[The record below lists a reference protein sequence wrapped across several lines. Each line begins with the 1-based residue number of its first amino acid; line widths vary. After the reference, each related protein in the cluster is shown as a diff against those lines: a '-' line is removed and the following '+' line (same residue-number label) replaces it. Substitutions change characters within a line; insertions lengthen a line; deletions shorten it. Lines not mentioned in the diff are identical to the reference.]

1 MAQNERVRRGLPA
14 AARLRGSRALG
25 RAAVLLGL
33 VAGGWLLGA
42 SAAQADMPDA
52 PGASGVEAVVD
63 GAAEQSERLVS
74 SAGKRGPAFEGARPD
89 GSGLSGLRAAVPS
102 EGGSEGRAPVG
113 EAVGGTVQGAVG
125 GVQDTVQRTGG
136 AVGGTVGAVEE
147 QAEGVVSGTVE
158 AGRSVTGGSLAEGDL
173 ADAVSGIGSTGSRL
187 QEGLER
193 TVEGAADITERPSDD
208 GSEDPSERSGDRS
221 GNERGEEE
229 DGAER
234 RASSAAAQTPAAPGT
249 ARIPAA
255 VPAGSAD
262 AGEQGAIGAPG
273 HPRVSGSDSTGGPAS
288 PVPAPAAGFLLQQRA
303 DTLRPFAHRVDLPG
317 DPTLVV
323 RDAADDP
330 SFSPD

>member
-1 MAQNERVRRGLPA
+1 M
-14 AARLRGSRALG
+14 
-25 RAAVLLGL
+25 
-33 VAGGWLLGA
+33 AGGWLLGA
-42 SAAQADMPDA
+42 SAAQADVPDA
-52 PGASGVEAVVD
+52 PGTAGAEAIVD

-74 SAGKRGPAFEGARPD
+74 SAGKQGPSFRGAGPD
-89 GSGLSGLRAAVPS
+89 GSGLNGSGLSGLRAAVPS
-102 EGGSEGRAPVG
+102 EAGTEGRAPVG

-193 TVEGAADITERPSDD
+193 TVEGAADLTERPSD
-208 GSEDPSERSGDRS
+208 GASEDSSERSGDRS
-221 GNERGEEE
+221 GDERGEEK
-229 DGAER
+229 DGAEQ
-234 RASSAAAQTPAAPGT
+234 RASSASAQAPAAPGT

-255 VPAGSAD
+255 VPADSVDG
-262 AGEQGAIGAPG
+262 GEQGAIGAPG
-273 HPRVSGSDSTGGPAS
+273 HPRTSGSDSTGGPSS